1 MHTRGMCG
9 YRTSRLRG
17 RDAVDPRSTAPYLD
31 ALAVLHRTRCVRMHT
46 GHHVVSP
53 LRLGFGA
60 SRASVL
66 VATAGH
72 IPRHRFAVCK
82 TAAALYA
89 LLPRTCDSAHTGS
102 RACGRGEWRPLPSWR
117 GRAAGERMLPRTC
130 DSARTG
136 SRTGGPIHPL
146 GESLSMPSR
155 RARADGVRV
164 RLLPRRGPRVGG
176 LWTPR
181 VIHRHMRPLCI

>member
-1 MHTRGMCG
+1 MRTALLLMHTRGMCG

-102 RACGRGEWRPLPSWR
+102 R
-117 GRAAGERMLPRTC
+117 
-130 DSARTG
+130 
-136 SRTGGPIHPL
+136 TGGPIHPL